1 MPSYVSL
8 SRYVRFFFFFF
19 FCTWYRESTADSSF
33 TVTKDPRGNTLG
45 RGTEIT
51 MFLKE
56 DAHEFAKQERL
67 DELIKRYS
75 EFITFPI
82 YLYEKT
88 TETVET
94 GGDDE
99 DGEEDDSEDS
109 SEDSSSDG
117 LEVKEEAEEK
127 KTESVSTRVRTLC
140 IVCTVDSLLVNSQ
153 YHSSVACHNIQQH
166 QDSAVYCLDI
176 TFGHHA
182 ISTNHS
188 LIRPRLAK
196 LHN

>member
-1 MPSYVSL
+1 MHSQLTCRPFQLCSL
-8 SRYVRFFFFFF
+8 LL
-19 FCTWYRESTADSSF
+19 YRESTADSSF

-82 YLYEKT
+82 YLYETT

-109 SEDSSSDG
+109 SEDSSDG

-127 KTESVSTRVRTLC
+127 KTESVSTRIHTHTL
-140 IVCTVDSLLVNSQ
+140 
-153 YHSSVACHNIQQH
+153 
-166 QDSAVYCLDI
+166 YCSFPSKD
-176 TFGHHA
+176 TF
-182 ISTNHS
+182 
-188 LIRPRLAK
+188 
-196 LHN
+196 